1 MSGGAG
7 PAASVMP
14 RISHVVGFDDGPFR
28 RGGRGRV
35 LVVGAVFAGTRLDG
49 VLSATVRQDG
59 ERATDTLARLVAG
72 SRFAGHLQAVM
83 LQGIAFGGFNVVD
96 IDALG
101 RRLGL
106 PVLAVMR
113 RRPDL
118 SAIRSVLL
126 ARVPSGARKWA
137 RIERAGPVERA
148 GAVYVQRAGI
158 ALADATRLIA
168 ATTLHGVI
176 PEPLRA
182 AHLIAGGVAG
192 GQSRGRA

>member
-1 MSGGAG
+1 MA
-7 PAASVMP
+7 
-14 RISHVVGFDDGPFR
+14 RISHVVGFDDGPFQ
-28 RGGRGRV
+28 RGGRGNV

-59 ERATDTLARLVAG
+59 ERATATLARLVAG

-96 IDALG
+96 IHTLHG
-101 RRLGL
+101 KLGL

-126 ARVPSGARKWA
+126 SRVPQGARKWA

-158 ALADATRLIA
+158 ALDDAKALVA
-168 ATTLHGVI
+168 ATTLHGAV

-182 AHLIAGGVAG
+182 AHLIAGGIAG
-192 GQSRGRA
+192 GHSRGRA

>member
-1 MSGGAG
+1 MG
-7 PAASVMP
+7 
-14 RISHVVGFDDGPFR
+14 RISHVVGFDDGPFA
-28 RGGRGRV
+28 RGGRGNV

-49 VLSATVRQDG
+49 VLSATVRRDG
-59 ERATDTLARLVAG
+59 DRATATLARLVAE

-96 IDALG
+96 IHALH

-126 ARVPSGARKWA
+126 SRVPGGARKWA

-158 ALADATRLIA
+158 GLDDAQTLLA
-168 ATTLHGVI
+168 ATTLHGAV

-192 GQSRGRA
+192 GHSRGRA

>member
-1 MSGGAG
+1 MG
-7 PAASVMP
+7 

-28 RGGRGRV
+28 RGGRGNV

-59 ERATDTLARLVAG
+59 ERATATLAKLVAA
-72 SRFAGHLQAVM
+72 SRFSGHLQAVM

-96 IDALG
+96 IHALS
-101 RRLGL
+101 RKLGL

-113 RRPDL
+113 RRPDFT
-118 SAIRSVLL
+118 AIRSVLL
-126 ARVPSGARKWA
+126 SRVPGGARKWA

-148 GAVYVQRAGI
+148 GTVYVQRAGI
-158 ALADATRLIA
+158 DLDDAKRLVA
-168 ATTLHGVI
+168 GTTLHGAV
-176 PEPLRA
+176 PEPLRV

-192 GQSRGRA
+192 GHSRGRA

>member
-1 MSGGAG
+1 VA
-7 PAASVMP
+7 

-28 RGGRGRV
+28 RGGRGQV

-59 ERATDTLARLVAG
+59 ERATAVLARLVAG
-72 SRFAGHLQAVM
+72 SRFAVQLQAVM

-96 IDALG
+96 IHALS

-113 RRPDL
+113 RRPNL
-118 SAIRSVLL
+118 SAIRSALL
-126 ARVPSGARKWA
+126 SRVPSGPRKWA

-158 ALADATRLIA
+158 DLDAATALLA

-182 AHLIAGGVAG
+182 AHLIAGGVADG
-192 GQSRGRA
+192 HSRGRA

>member
-1 MSGGAG
+1 
-7 PAASVMP
+7 VT

-28 RGGRGRV
+28 RGGRGDV

-59 ERATDTLARLVAG
+59 ERATAVLARLVAE

-83 LQGIAFGGFNVVD
+83 LQGIALGGFNVVD
-96 IDALG
+96 IHALH

-106 PVLAVMR
+106 PVVVVMR

-118 SAIRSVLL
+118 QAIRSVLMS
-126 ARVPSGARKWA
+126 RVPGGARKWA
-137 RIERAGPVERA
+137 RIERAGPVERV

-158 ALADATRLIA
+158 APTDAAALVA
-168 ATTLHGVI
+168 ATTLHGMI

-192 GQSRGRA
+192 GHSRGRA